1 MYTNIYSRCKDFFFF
16 GLHHMTFLKSLN
28 INFSWKGV
36 CPPQIYRNNMNIS
49 KNLALSYMIIQLYD
63 CYNVDYKGSGCL

>member
-1 MYTNIYSRCKDFFFF
+1 MLTYIQGVRIFFFLATPHDIF
-16 GLHHMTFLKSLN
+16 KVIKYKLFMKRC
-28 INFSWKGV
+28 V
-36 CPPQIYRNNMNIS
+36 CVSQIYRNNMNIS